1 MTELD
6 TIEAKIGS
14 RAPDFTLP
22 THDGRSVTLSSFRGK
37 SNVILFFVR
46 EYTCMQCRSHV
57 TQLGR
62 LYDHFREVGSDVVV
76 IIGSNVEKAA
86 DYARITNAPFPILV
100 DEKREVY
107 AAYELEKY
115 FSLFQRTASIVID
128 KQGIVRYLKRTTVPN
143 VWLQE
148 SRELLGFVDSLSETP
163 L

>member
-1 MTELD
+1 MEED
-6 TIEAKIGS
+6 TIQAKIGS
-14 RAPDFTLP
+14 RAPNFTLP
-22 THDGRSVTLSSFRGK
+22 THTGGQLSLGDFRGK

-57 TQLGR
+57 SQLGR
-62 LYDHFREVGSDVVV
+62 LYEQFKASGADVVV
-76 IIGSNVEKAA
+76 IIGSDVAKAA
-86 DYARITNAPFPILV
+86 DYARITNAPFPILA
-100 DEKREVY
+100 DENREVY

-148 SRELLGFVDSLSETP
+148 SRELFGFVDSLNEGM
-163 L
+163 